1 MHALRALVKI
11 QALVRGYLVRKQ
23 TAATLKSL
31 QALMAIQ
38 VRARVSRIQLL
49 EDEEEL
55 LERRRRKRLI
65 GTNLEKVYN
74 VNSMIHLVAV
84 RLHIHFVYW
93 FFLAFLRD

>member
-11 QALVRGYLVRKQ
+11 QALVRGHLVRKQ

-49 EDEEEL
+49 EEDEEL
-55 LERRRRKRLI
+55 TERRQHNHLVNI
-65 GTNLEKVYN
+65 NLEQVYK
-74 VNSMIHLVAV
+74 VNSMIHLIAV
-84 RLHIHFVYW
+84 FSFTYLKT
-93 FFLAFLRD
+93 L

>member
-1 MHALRALVKI
+1 M
-11 QALVRGYLVRKQ
+11 RKQ

-55 LERRRRKRLI
+55 LERRRRKRI
-65 GTNLEKVYN
+65 VDTNLEEVYK

-84 RLHIHFVYW
+84 SSYLFDYSLTLFTGFSW
-93 FFLAFLRD
+93 LFLETKHESQ